1 MRIAWFRDTAP
12 DLTDPLD
19 DTASLIDE
27 LRSAHEIDVIV
38 APTAHDFVWQHILRP
53 WNLCVFELDKT
64 RTHRFVWAYLLNYAG
79 VVFLRSADVATLRVP
94 LLASRSVVVSHPAF
108 AESLQRAFPTAHIR
122 YAPPCGGPTGFALH
136 ESGNSRRGANDHDR
150 RGADLTGP
158 PLTKFAVFDRR
169 GGGIVHRAFQRA
181 GDAGAVFDVRNGDA
195 EPNVLT
201 RCDVA
206 IAPGWPPYHGAPTA
220 VLAALA
226 AGKAVVTMEME
237 PTAEWPAI
245 DPQTWRPRGLS
256 VKDAPIAVT
265 IDPRDE
271 EHSLM
276 LAVRR
281 LSSDSALREQLGRAG
296 HAWWQENA
304 TPAHAAAAWMQILE
318 EAATLAPPP
327 RPDDWPTQFGA
338 DGTEL
343 ARAILSEFGLSTR
356 I

>member
-12 DLTDPLD
+12 DPTDPLD

-27 LRSAHEIDVIV
+27 LRPAHEIDVIV
-38 APTAHDFVWQHILRP
+38 EQTAHDFVWQHILRP
-53 WNLCVFELDKT
+53 WDLCVFELDNT
-64 RTHRFVWAYLLNYAG
+64 RAHQFVSAYLLNYAG
-79 VVFLRSADVATLRVP
+79 VVFLRSADVATLRVV

-108 AESLQRAFPTAHIR
+108 AESLQRAFPAAHVR
-122 YAPPCGGPTGFALH
+122 YAPPCGGPTQSAPH
-136 ESGNSRRGANDHDR
+136 ESG
-150 RGADLTGP
+150 GADLTRP
-158 PLTKFAVFDRR
+158 RLTRFAVFDRR
-169 GGGIVHRAFQRA
+169 EGGIVNRAFQRA
-181 GDAGAVFDVRNGDA
+181 GNAGAVFDVLQGDA
-195 EPNVLT
+195 EPTVLT

-206 IAPGWPPYHGAPTA
+206 IAPGWPPYHGPPTA

-226 AGKAVVTMEME
+226 AGKAVVTMEMDA
-237 PTAEWPAI
+237 TAEWPAI

-256 VKDAPIAVT
+256 VKDDPIAVT

-281 LSSDSALREQLGRAG
+281 LSSDTALCEQLGRAG
-296 HAWWQENA
+296 HAWWQQNA
-304 TPAHAAAAWMQILE
+304 TPAHAAPAWMQILQ

-327 RPDDWPTQFGA
+327 RPDEWPTEFGA

-343 ARAILSEFGLSTR
+343 ARAILSEFGLATDF
-356 I
+356 

>member
-12 DLTDPLD
+12 DVTDPLD
-19 DTASLIDE
+19 DTAPLIDE
-27 LRSAHEIDVIV
+27 LRSTHEIDVIV
-38 APTAHDFVWQHILRP
+38 EQTAHDFVWQHILRP
-53 WNLCVFELDKT
+53 WNLCVFELDNT
-64 RTHRFVWAYLLNYAG
+64 RTHQFVWAYILNYAG
-79 VVFLRSADVATLRVP
+79 VVFLRSADVATLRLP
-94 LLASRSVVVSHPAF
+94 LLASRSVVVSHPAL
-108 AESLQRAFPTAHIR
+108 AESLQQAFPAARVR
-122 YAPPCGGPTGFALH
+122 YAPPCGGPTGSAPH
-136 ESGNSRRGANDHDR
+136 KPGNDQRGA
-150 RGADLTGP
+150 AVSGP
-158 PLTKFAVFDRR
+158 RPTHFAVFDRR
-169 GGGIVHRAFQRA
+169 GTDLVNRAFQRA
-181 GDAGAVFDVRNGDA
+181 CDAGAVFDVLKGDA

-237 PTAEWPAI
+237 ATAEWPAI

-296 HAWWQENA
+296 HAWWQKNA
-304 TPAHAAAAWMQILE
+304 TPAHAAAAWMQILQ

-327 RPDDWPTQFGA
+327 RPDDWRTQFGA

-343 ARAILSEFGLSTR
+343 ARAILSEFGLATDF
-356 I
+356 

>member
-1 MRIAWFRDTAP
+1 MRIAWFRDTVP

-19 DTASLIDE
+19 DTAPLIDE

-38 APTAHDFVWQHILRP
+38 EQTAHDFVWQHILRP
-53 WNLCVFELDKT
+53 WNLCVFELDNT
-64 RTHRFVWAYLLNYAG
+64 RTHQFVWAYLLNYAG
-79 VVFLRSADVATLRVP
+79 VVFLRSADVATPRVP

-108 AESLQRAFPTAHIR
+108 EESLQRAFPAAHVR
-122 YAPPCGGPTGFALH
+122 YAPPCGGPTGSAPH
-136 ESGNSRRGANDHDR
+136 ESANSR

-158 PLTKFAVFDRR
+158 RLTKFAVFDRR
-169 GGGIVHRAFQRA
+169 EGGIVNRALQRA
-181 GDAGAVFDVRNGDA
+181 RDAGAVLDILETDA
-195 EPNVLT
+195 RPNMMT

-237 PTAEWPAI
+237 ATAEWPAI

-296 HAWWQENA
+296 HAWWQKNA
-304 TPAHAAAAWMQILE
+304 TPAHAAAAWMQILQ

-343 ARAILSEFGLSTR
+343 ARAILSEFGLATDF
-356 I
+356 

>member
-12 DLTDPLD
+12 DPTDPLD

-38 APTAHDFVWQHILRP
+38 EQTAHDFVWQHILRP
-53 WNLCVFELDKT
+53 WDLCVFELDKT
-64 RTHRFVWAYLLNYAG
+64 RPHQFVWAYLLNYAG
-79 VVFLRSADVATLRVP
+79 VVFLRSADVATLRVS

-108 AESLQRAFPTAHIR
+108 AESLQHAFPAAHVR
-122 YAPPCGGPTGFALH
+122 YAPPCGGADD
-136 ESGNSRRGANDHDR
+136 NNQRGADDNQ
-150 RGADLTGP
+150 RGADLVGP
-158 PLTKFAVFDRR
+158 RLTKFAVFDRR
-169 GGGIVHRAFQRA
+169 EGGIVNRAFQRA
-181 GDAGAVFDVRNGDA
+181 GNAGAVFDVLKGDA
-195 EPNVLT
+195 EPNMLT
-201 RCDVA
+201 GCDVA

-237 PTAEWPAI
+237 ATADWPAI
-245 DPQTWRPRGLS
+245 DPQTWRPRGLA

-281 LSSDSALREQLGRAG
+281 LSSDTALREQLGRAG
-296 HAWWQENA
+296 HAWWQKHA
-304 TPAHAAAAWMQILE
+304 TPAHAAAAWMQILH
-318 EAATLAPPP
+318 EAATLAPPL

-343 ARAILSEFGLSTR
+343 ARAILSEFGLATDF
-356 I
+356 

>member
-38 APTAHDFVWQHILRP
+38 AQTAHDFVWQHILRP

-64 RTHRFVWAYLLNYAG
+64 RAHQFVWAYLLNYAG

-108 AESLQRAFPTAHIR
+108 AESLQKAFPAARVR
-122 YAPPCGGPTGFALH
+122 YAPPCGGP
-136 ESGNSRRGANDHDR
+136 RGSAPHKPGDNQ
-150 RGADLTGP
+150 RGADLLGP
-158 PLTKFAVFDRR
+158 RPTHFAVFDRR
-169 GGGIVHRAFQRA
+169 GNDLVNRAFQRA

-256 VKDAPIAVT
+256 VRDAPIAVT

-296 HAWWQENA
+296 RAWWQKNA
-304 TPAHAAAAWMQILE
+304 TPAHAAAAWMQILQ

-327 RPDDWPTQFGA
+327 RPDDWPPQFGA

-343 ARAILSEFGLSTR
+343 ARAILSEFGLASDL
-356 I
+356 

>member
-1 MRIAWFRDTAP
+1 MRIAWFRHTAP

-19 DTASLIDE
+19 DTASLINE

-38 APTAHDFVWQHILRP
+38 EQTAHDFVWQHILRP

-64 RTHRFVWAYLLNYAG
+64 RTHQFVWAYLLNYAG
-79 VVFLRSADVATLRVP
+79 VVFLQNADVATLRVP
-94 LLASRSVVVSHPAF
+94 LLASRSVVVSHQAF
-108 AESLQRAFPTAHIR
+108 AESLQQAFPAARVR
-122 YAPPCGGPTGFALH
+122 YAPPCGGPARSAPHTSSDQQRGADH
-136 ESGNSRRGANDHDR
+136 NNQRGAN
-150 RGADLTGP
+150 LSGP
-158 PLTKFAVFDRR
+158 RTTQFFVFDRR
-169 GGGIVHRAFQRA
+169 DEDIVNRAFQRA
-181 GDAGAVFDVRNGDA
+181 RDAGAVFDVLKDA
-195 EPNVLT
+195 ELDMLT

-206 IAPGWPPYHGAPTA
+206 VAPGWPPYHGAPTA

-237 PTAEWPAI
+237 ATAEWPAI
-245 DPQTWRPRGLS
+245 DPQTWRARGLS

-281 LSSDSALREQLGRAG
+281 LSSDSELREQLGLAG
-296 HAWWQENA
+296 HAWWQNNA
-304 TPAHAAAAWMQILE
+304 TPAHAAAAWMQILQ
-318 EAATLAPPP
+318 EAATLEPPP
-327 RPDDWPTQFGA
+327 RPDDWPTEFGA

-343 ARAILSEFGLSTR
+343 TRAILGEFGLTSR

>member
-12 DLTDPLD
+12 DPTDPLD
-19 DTASLIDE
+19 DTAPLIDE

-38 APTAHDFVWQHILRP
+38 EQTAHDFVWQHILRP
-53 WNLCVFELDKT
+53 WDLCVFELDNT
-64 RTHRFVWAYLLNYAG
+64 RAHQFVSAYLLNYAG
-79 VVFLRSADVATLRVP
+79 VVFLRSADVATLPVV

-108 AESLQRAFPTAHIR
+108 AESLQQAFPAAHVR
-122 YAPPCGGPTGFALH
+122 YAPPCGGPTWSAPH
-136 ESGNSRRGANDHDR
+136 ES
-150 RGADLTGP
+150 RGADLPGP
-158 PLTKFAVFDRR
+158 RLTKFAVFDRR
-169 GGGIVHRAFQRA
+169 EGGIVNRAFQRA
-181 GDAGAVFDVRNGDA
+181 RDAGAVLDILEADA
-195 EPNVLT
+195 RPNMMT
-201 RCDVA
+201 GCDVA

-237 PTAEWPAI
+237 ATAEWPAI

-281 LSSDSALREQLGRAG
+281 LSSDTALREQLGRAG
-296 HAWWQENA
+296 HAWWQQNA
-304 TPAHAAAAWMQILE
+304 TSAHAAAAWMPILQ
-318 EAATLAPPP
+318 EAATLATPP
-327 RPDDWPTQFGA
+327 RPDDWPTEFGA

-343 ARAILSEFGLSTR
+343 ARAILSEFGLTTDF
-356 I
+356 

>member
-12 DLTDPLD
+12 DPTDPLD
-19 DTASLIDE
+19 GTAPLIDE

-38 APTAHDFVWQHILRP
+38 EQTAHDFVWQHILRP
-53 WNLCVFELDKT
+53 WDLCVFELDNT
-64 RTHRFVWAYLLNYAG
+64 RAHQFVSAYLLNYAG
-79 VVFLRSADVATLRVP
+79 VVFLRSADVATLRVV

-108 AESLQRAFPTAHIR
+108 AESLQQGFPAAHVR
-122 YAPPCGGPTGFALH
+122 YAPPCGGPTRSAPH
-136 ESGNSRRGANDHDR
+136 ESG
-150 RGADLTGP
+150 GADLTGP
-158 PLTKFAVFDRR
+158 RLTKFAVFDRR
-169 GGGIVHRAFQRA
+169 EGGIVNRAFQRA
-181 GDAGAVFDVRNGDA
+181 GNAGAVFDVLKEDA

-206 IAPGWPPYHGAPTA
+206 IAPGWPPYHGPPTA

-226 AGKAVVTMEME
+226 AGKAIVTMEME
-237 PTAEWPAI
+237 ATAEWPAI

-281 LSSDSALREQLGRAG
+281 LSSDTALREQLGRAG
-296 HAWWQENA
+296 HAWWQQNA
-304 TPAHAAAAWMQILE
+304 TPAHAAAAWMQLLQ

-327 RPDDWPTQFGA
+327 RPDDWPTEFGG

-343 ARAILSEFGLSTR
+343 ARAILSEFGLATDF
-356 I
+356 